1 LDRTEHVKAF
11 FEDTD
16 LYLKN
21 NYGIAFRRDIINTYT
36 GGKKFSNILD
46 VGCGD
51 SSLSHFLLNES
62 NGLTLVDISQN
73 MLTKAEL
80 KFRSDEVKRVKFIC
94 GEIDAQNFQDEKFD
108 LILAVGILAHVPS
121 VKGMIEKLSSLLNKG
136 GFLIIQ
142 FTDHSN
148 FLSRF
153 NSTIRKMNGTGQYQ
167 VNKTRHE
174 EVIKLLDDNHFSI
187 RQMDRYSILLPGF
200 GRFGSK
206 FLYRYTHFTHRTF
219 LSAMGTDVLLLAQ
232 KV

>member
-1 LDRTEHVKAF
+1 MERTEHVKAF

-36 GGKKFSNILD
+36 SGKKFSNILD

-51 SSLSHFLLNES
+51 GSLSHFFLNES
-62 NGLTLVDISQN
+62 NRLTLVDISQN
-73 MLTKAEL
+73 MLTKAES
-80 KFRSDEVKRVKFIC
+80 KFGGEEVKRVKFIC

-121 VKGMIEKLSSLLNKG
+121 VKGMIEKLSSLLSKD

-142 FTDHSN
+142 LTDHSN
-148 FLSRF
+148 LLSRF
-153 NSTIRKMNGTGQYQ
+153 NSAIRKMSGAGQYQ
-167 VNKTRHE
+167 VNKTKYE
-174 EVIKLLDDNHFSI
+174 DFIQLLKDNHFSI
-187 RQMDRYSILLPGF
+187 KQKDRYSILLPGF
-200 GRFGSK
+200 GMFGSK